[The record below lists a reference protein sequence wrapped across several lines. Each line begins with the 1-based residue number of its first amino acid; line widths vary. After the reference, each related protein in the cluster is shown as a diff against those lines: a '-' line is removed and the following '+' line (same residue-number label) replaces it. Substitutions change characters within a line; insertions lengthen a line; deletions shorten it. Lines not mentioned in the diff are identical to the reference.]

1 MADTADRAADARW
14 MRAALSLA
22 ARGLGRVAPNPAV
35 GCILVKN
42 GTVVGRGWTQPSGRP
57 HAETEALR
65 RAGRTARG
73 ATAYVTL
80 EPCSH
85 TGKTGPCAVALIE
98 AGVARVVVATVDPD
112 PRVSGR
118 GLAMLRDA
126 GITVTEDV
134 LRDEAQA
141 LNKGFF
147 LTKTHQRPFVS
158 LKLATSLDGRIATTT
173 GQSKWI
179 TGPEARRDAQ
189 LIRATHDAILVGIG
203 TVLADNPALTR
214 RLPGIQEQPLRV
226 VLDSHGRLPSGAT
239 FCDGEQDSLQIVA
252 PDCAAPVPSGVE
264 RLAVD
269 RDEDGFLSIP
279 TILRSLAEKG
289 ITRLMVEGG
298 GTVAT
303 HFLKSGLVDRVY
315 WYRAG
320 LAIGGD
326 GVAGLSGPGWSDLGE
341 APRFRFV
348 SSRSVGPDRLDVLEH
363 AP

>member
-42 GTVVGRGWTQPSGRP
+42 GVVVGRGWTQPGGRP

-65 RAGRTARG
+65 RAGHAAQG

-85 TGKTGPCAVALIE
+85 FGKTGPCALALIE
-98 AGVARVVVATVDPD
+98 AGVARVVAATVDPD

-118 GLAMLRDA
+118 GLTMLRDA
-126 GITVTEDV
+126 GIVVVEDV

-147 LTKTHQRPFVS
+147 LTKTDQRPFVS
-158 LKLATSLDGRIATTT
+158 LKLATSLDGRIATAT

-179 TGPEARRDAQ
+179 TGPEARQDAQ
-189 LIRATHDAILVGIG
+189 LIRTEHDAILVGIG

-214 RLPGIQEQPLRV
+214 RLPGTTEQPVRI
-226 VLDSHGRLPSGAT
+226 VLDSHGRLPKDSV
-239 FCDGEQDSLQIVA
+239 FCDGGQDSLQIVA
-252 PDCAAPVPSGVE
+252 PDCDTPLVSGVE
-264 RLAVD
+264 RLTVT
-269 RDEDGFLSIP
+269 RGDGDFLSIP
-279 TILRSLAEKG
+279 SILRALAEKG

-326 GVAGLSGPGWSDLGE
+326 GVAGLSGPGWTDLRD
-341 APRFRFV
+341 APRFQFIT
-348 SSRSVGPDRLDVLEH
+348 SRTVGPDRLDVLERE
-363 AP
+363 

>member
-1 MADTADRAADARW
+1 MH
-14 MRAALSLA
+14 AALSLA

-42 GTVVGRGWTQPSGRP
+42 GTVVGRGWTQPGGRP

-65 RAGRTARG
+65 RAGQAASG

-85 TGKTGPCAVALIE
+85 FGKTGPCAVALID
-98 AGVARVVVATVDPD
+98 AGIVRVVVATVDPD

-118 GLAMLRDA
+118 GLTMLREA
-126 GITVTEDV
+126 GIEVVEDV
-134 LRDEAQA
+134 LRDEARA

-147 LTKTHQRPFVS
+147 LTKTDQRPFVS
-158 LKLATSLDGRIATTT
+158 LKLATSLDGRIATAT

-179 TGPEARRDAQ
+179 TGPEARQDAQ
-189 LIRATHDAILVGIG
+189 MIRASHDAILVGIG

-214 RLPGIQEQPLRV
+214 RLPGIQEQPIRI
-226 VLDSHGRLPSGAT
+226 VLDSRGRLPPDAV
-239 FCDGEQDSLQIVA
+239 FCNGGQDSLQIVA
-252 PDCAAPVPSGVE
+252 PDCTTPPPSGVD
-264 RLAVD
+264 RLTIA
-269 RDEDGFLSIP
+269 RDADGFLSIP
-279 TILRSLAEKG
+279 LILERLADQG

-303 HFLKSGLVDRVY
+303 HFLKSDLVDRIY

-326 GVAGLSGPGWSDLGE
+326 GVAGLSGPGWSNLGD

-348 SSRSVGPDRLDVLEH
+348 SGRIVGPDRLDVLERT
-363 AP
+363 P